1 MSGNHDSPCLKGG
14 WHAWIGD
21 DAGDSW
27 CEKCGEP
34 LWEKDE
40 AKATSPLVAGKDY
53 EDINTAT
60 NKELRGELIAAH
72 GATPR
77 QDEAKQSSPLV
88 VTRNGVPCEDQAAA
102 LEEFK
107 QACRPR
113 LEPEDYERIR
123 ETLESLNEYPTEEE
137 TEAILRK
144 HGTSGKEVINQFIE
158 RTLREHLMMRAEV
171 DYILESRRFADA
183 VVDAA
188 IEWHESDMEG
198 SMDAAQKL
206 EDAIEALTE
215 FRRKA
220 SIVKPR

>member
-1 MSGNHDSPCLKGG
+1 MTDK
-14 WHAWIGD
+14 
-21 DAGDSW
+21 
-27 CEKCGEP
+27 
-34 LWEKDE
+34 
-40 AKATSPLVAGKDY
+40 AKAASPLVAGKDY
-53 EDINTAT
+53 EDINTTT

-72 GATPR
+72 SATPR
-77 QDEAKQSSPLV
+77 
-88 VTRNGVPCEDQAAA
+88 
-102 LEEFK
+102 

-137 TEAILRK
+137 TEAIRRK

-158 RTLREHLMMRAEV
+158 RTLRAHLMMRAEV

-215 FRRKA
+215 FRRKV